1 MLLTDTIHH
10 YKPFD
15 QFVAQC
21 QLRIYQHQE
30 QYIVIVTETIDNKEI
45 SITSYWPELAYEI
58 ADQYNLPLAQT
69 RWLEHYPQADY
80 ALAGTRGDTFDQL
93 DLSNELPEW
102 RRLTVEEV
110 QQLIGEPLT
119 PTQTDE

>member
-1 MLLTDTIHH
+1 MWPYRKSRNDFTLPVCRVCQISRPLSQPKISTLLTTRRKGRATSVIPEPSQYN

-30 QYIVIVTETIDNKEI
+30 QYIAIVTATVDNKEI

-69 RWLEHYPQADY
+69 CWLEHYP
-80 ALAGTRGDTFDQL
+80 
-93 DLSNELPEW
+93 
-102 RRLTVEEV
+102 
-110 QQLIGEPLT
+110 
-119 PTQTDE
+119 

>member
-10 YKPFD
+10 YKPFE
-15 QFVAQC
+15 QFVAHC
-21 QLRIYQHQE
+21 RLRIYQHQE
-30 QYIVIVTETIDNKEI
+30 QVVVIVTEMVDNKEI

-58 ADQYNLPLAQT
+58 AAHHSLPLVNT
-69 RWLEHYPQADY
+69 LWIEHYPQADY
-80 ALAGTRGDTFDQL
+80 ALAGVRGDTFDLL

-110 QQLIGEPLT
+110 QQLIGEALA
-119 PTQTDE
+119 QTGVPE